1 MRSWSGLFGIAAS
14 VFLTGCVTDE
24 AGQPATTERDAAG
37 LVEAGRELAVRECA
51 SCHAIDQEMISPR
64 PGVPPM
70 RTLLSRYE
78 PDMLANDFI
87 EGVRV
92 GHDEMPFFDFDIAA
106 ADALIAYLKSIDRNR
121 AE

>member
-14 VFLTGCVTDE
+14 VILAGCATDE

-64 PGVPPM
+64 SGVPPM
-70 RTLLSRYE
+70 RTLLARYE